1 MSLKSER
8 LLLKEFYDLDDKWL
22 KENKSS
28 SGTIFLTGIIQ
39 RADKKNQNGRI
50 YPRKVLE
57 AAFEAYKKKIK
68 DNRSAGEAN
77 HPSNSVDID
86 LLKISHIIKDIWWE
100 GDDLYGRLQITSNTV
115 GKDIQALI
123 NDGLMLGIS
132 SRGYGSVSK
141 KDGDII
147 VNEDFELVCFDLVHD
162 PSTTGAFV
170 LKEGVYVKV
179 QETDLFTEKKLI
191 IPEQKKLH
199 TLVEQI
205 LQIKKV

>member
-1 MSLKSER
+1 MLMRSEK
-8 LLLKEFYDLDDKWL
+8 LLLKEFYDLN
-22 KENKSS
+22 KEWIREGKTSD
-28 SGTIFLTGIIQ
+28 TIFLTGIIQ

-57 AAFEAYKKKIK
+57 AAVDSYKEKIK

-77 HPSNSVDID
+77 HPSNSVDVD
-86 LLKISHIIKDIWWE
+86 LLKISHIIKEVWWE
-100 GDDLYGRLQITSNTV
+100 GDDLYGRLQITTNSV
-115 GKDIQALI
+115 GKDIAALI

-141 KDGDII
+141 KDKDII

-170 LKEGVYVKV
+170 LREGVYRKI
-179 QETDLFTEKKLI
+179 ENDEIFTEKKII
-191 IPEQKKLH
+191 IPEKKKIH

-205 LQIKKV
+205 LQIKV